1 MKFFPYCDPS
11 LKLNWKALKEAQVV
25 VFTCKRTKTVHLE
38 LVNNTAYAL
47 YIAFLH
53 FASFHG
59 CLRICWL
66 ACETNF
72 VYVEGYLD
80 EIIPSWNIPKIQ
92 GIPCEEVSCDFK

>member
-1 MKFFPYCDPS
+1 M
-11 LKLNWKALKEAQVV
+11 
-25 VFTCKRTKTVHLE
+25 RTKTVHLE

-66 ACETNF
+66 ACETNS